1 MTKNLDDVLKE
12 FEEKANKA
20 VSSNR
25 KLWKDTEADDLYAV
39 DIHIWRKPGMGN
51 SLQTITGNKISIM
64 TATTSYLDTL
74 ISKKVLT
81 FDELDYMIK
90 LLKQTKRKKSEQC
103 EFYR

>member
-1 MTKNLDDVLKE
+1 MTKQNLDDVLKE
-12 FEEKANKA
+12 FEEKANNA

-25 KLWKDTEADDLYAV
+25 KLWKDINNDNIYEV

-51 SLQTITGNKISIM
+51 SIQTIVGNKISIM

-81 FDELDYMIK
+81 FDELDYMIE
-90 LLKQTKRKKSEQC
+90 LLKQTKRKKSE
-103 EFYR
+103 

>member
-1 MTKNLDDVLKE
+1 MTKQNLDDVLKE
-12 FEEKANKA
+12 FEEKANNA

-25 KLWKDTEADDLYAV
+25 KLWTDTEADDMYIV
-39 DIHIWRKPGMGN
+39 DIHIWRKTGMGN

-81 FDELDYMIK
+81 FEELDYMIE
-90 LLKQTKRKKSEQC
+90 LLKQTKRKKSE
-103 EFYR
+103 